1 MDIRCNQQTLLN
13 IDINLRR
20 GRGEIDAEAYYRAMR
35 GALELSMPELVT
47 DEPEARELMTRLR
60 KCVNNRQAEEAARLT
75 ARYSAFDRSL

>member
-35 GALELSMPELVT
+35 GALELSMPFECWGSAGKNCAEGSVT
-47 DEPEARELMTRLR
+47 
-60 KCVNNRQAEEAARLT
+60 
-75 ARYSAFDRSL
+75 